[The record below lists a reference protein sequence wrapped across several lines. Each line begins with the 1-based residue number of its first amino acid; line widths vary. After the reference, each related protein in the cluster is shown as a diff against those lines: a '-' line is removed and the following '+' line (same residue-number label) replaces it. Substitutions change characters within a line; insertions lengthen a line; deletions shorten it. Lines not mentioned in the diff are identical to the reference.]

1 MFAAANIVMEP
12 ITSAIAAW
20 LGEWATVA
28 IAGKVLEG
36 VKPRFSADEW
46 GRSLKQAI
54 QETQAKND
62 RLFAAC
68 RPGGLHGVPNFL
80 QDFFQS
86 GEVLRELQKPLQDIG
101 KPSVDI
107 LCTAFEQQAQDHPNL
122 KDYKPDWLK
131 PWMTVL
137 VDRYFDQIKG
147 ICFRVAKAEY
157 LQQLAQRVDDI
168 KFVGIAVPGEEVE
181 KQENLAKIFVMPTVQ
196 EVKREL
202 PLYSEPADIRELRF
216 TVTFFEDSTEAEP
229 STHKQDQL
237 LREQRAWA
245 LRDRQGAKFPAQKL
259 LGRGK
264 QRAVLLGAPGS
275 GKSTLLNYF
284 ALRCCP
290 QMLVG
295 QQVDDKLPI
304 VVRIR
309 DWILQPELGLL
320 AYLRWYAERSLA
332 VKNLPTGFFEHWL
345 ERGQALIL
353 LDGLDEVPDEALRRR
368 VVEQIETF
376 LSQYGDNTAVIT
388 SRPAGYRWDF
398 FDATEF
404 PHYTLEPFDDKQIAE
419 FIDHWYTNRV
429 ADKAEA
435 ERRKADLRKA
445 LKGTDRIQQLAKN
458 PLLLTIIALI
468 HRYQAAL
475 PRQRYKLYEKAVET
489 LLTSWDSGRELKLF
503 EQVLQY
509 LKPDDLLYVLKKLAY
524 WIHTQGSTADAEGGT
539 LIDQA
544 DLIWQLS
551 QEIRSLKGCKPHE
564 AKAEAERFV
573 DFIQKRTGLVNEQ
586 GRECYA
592 FVHKTF
598 QEYLTAEEIYDQF
611 EEGEDGI
618 IQLHIQKYLH
628 QQHWREVLLLLVSK
642 LKKKR
647 AADAIRSIYK
657 ASSKYEQWLH
667 RDLLF
672 AGWCLTEDPQGL
684 KGADT
689 QLTQNIL
696 DGLVSL
702 EVIKLEQVGR
712 KVKNNVAQIIH
723 RLGETSFETD
733 TWERLQQHS
742 EHINQFRL
750 LEFQASL
757 SQEQAALS
765 TLLDL
770 LNDEDSDVRFSAAS
784 SLGQLGNAS
793 DAVVNT
799 SLGLLND
806 EEWHM
811 RYRAGT
817 LLGRLGNVSDAAVSA
832 LLGLLNDEE
841 LYVRSR
847 AATSLGQLSKKSDVV
862 VNALLGLLNDEHS
875 DVRSRA
881 TELLGQLG
889 NASDAV
895 VNALLDLLNDE
906 DSDVRFSA
914 SASLIQLSNTSDAV
928 VNALLDLLNDEDSDM
943 RFRVAES
950 LIQLD
955 NASDTVVNT
964 LLDLLNDEDSYVRYR
979 AAASLGRL
987 GNDLDAVVNTLL
999 GLLNDEDSDVR
1010 SRATASLGHLGNA
1023 SDTVVNTLLGLL
1035 NDEDSDVRYR
1045 AAVSLEHLGNASD
1058 AVVNTLLGLL
1068 NDEDSD
1074 VRYRAAVSLGH
1085 LGNASDAVV
1094 NTVLGLLNDEDSD
1107 VRYHAAE
1114 LLGQLGNTSDEVVNA
1129 LLGLLN
1135 DEDSYVRSCV
1145 AELLGQ
1151 LGNASDEVVN
1161 ALLGLLKDEEPY
1173 VHSLAVASLGQLSE
1187 KSDQVKHALVQWLE
1201 QHHNSEDIGEAIDL
1215 WQMNLF

>member
-1 MFAAANIVMEP
+1 MFADANIVMDP

-36 VKPRFSADEW
+36 IKPRFSADEW

-62 RLFAAC
+62 QLFAAC

-107 LCTAFEQQAQDHPNL
+107 LCAAFEQQAQAHPNL

-157 LQQLAQRVDDI
+157 LQQLAHRVDDI

-216 TVTFFEDSTEAEP
+216 TVTFLDDSTEAEP
-229 STHKQDQL
+229 SPHKQDQL

-320 AYLRWYAERSLA
+320 AYLRWYAETNLA
-332 VKNLPTGFFEHWL
+332 VKDLPTGFFEHWL

-376 LSQYGDNTAVIT
+376 LSLYGENAVVIT

-419 FIDHWYTNRV
+419 FIDHWYTSRI
-429 ADKAEA
+429 ADKAKA
-435 ERRKADLRKA
+435 ERWKADLRKA
-445 LKGTDRIQQLAKN
+445 LKGKDRIQQLAKN

-489 LLTSWDSGRELKLF
+489 LLTSWDSGKDSGKEIRLF

-544 DLIWQLS
+544 DLIRQLS
-551 QEIRSLKGCKPHE
+551 QDIKGLKGCKPHE

-611 EEGEDGI
+611 EEGEDEI
-618 IQLHIQKYLH
+618 IQTHIQRYLH
-628 QQHWREVLLLLVSK
+628 HQHWREVLLLLVSK

-647 AADAIRSIYK
+647 AADAIRSIYE
-657 ASSKYEQWLH
+657 ASSEYEQWLH
-667 RDLLF
+667 RDLRF

-689 QLTQNIL
+689 QLAQDIL
-696 DGLVSL
+696 YGLVRL
-702 EVIKLEQVGR
+702 EVIKLEQVGS
-712 KVKNNVAQIIH
+712 KVKDDAAQIIH
-723 RLGETSFETD
+723 RFGETTFETD
-733 TWERLQQHS
+733 TWARLKQHS
-742 EHINQFRL
+742 DQINQFRL
-750 LEFQASL
+750 IAFQASL
-757 SQEQAALS
+757 SQEQAALNI
-765 TLLDL
+765 LLSL
-770 LNDEDSDVRFSAAS
+770 LKDESSVVRSRAAEA
-784 SLGQLGNAS
+784 LGQLGNAS
-793 DAVVNT
+793 DAVVNGLL
-799 SLGLLND
+799 SLLND
-806 EEWHM
+806 EDSKV
-811 RYRAGT
+811 RY
-817 LLGRLGNVSDAAVSA
+817 DAAA
-832 LLGLLNDEE
+832 
-841 LYVRSR
+841 
-847 AATSLGQLSKKSDVV
+847 
-862 VNALLGLLNDEHS
+862 
-875 DVRSRA
+875 
-881 TELLGQLG
+881 LLGQLG

-895 VNALLDLLNDE
+895 VNGLLGLLNDE
-906 DSDVRFSA
+906 EWSVRYGA
-914 SASLIQLSNTSDAV
+914 AASLGQLGNASDAVINGLLGLLNDELRLIRHHAAELLGKLGNTSDAV
-928 VNALLDLLNDEDSDM
+928 VN
-943 RFRVAES
+943 
-950 LIQLD
+950 
-955 NASDTVVNT
+955 
-964 LLDLLNDEDSYVRYR
+964 
-979 AAASLGRL
+979 
-987 GNDLDAVVNTLL
+987 LL
-999 GLLNDEDSDVR
+999 GLLNDEDS
-1010 SRATASLGHLGNA
+1010 
-1023 SDTVVNTLLGLL
+1023 
-1035 NDEDSDVRYR
+1035 
-1045 AAVSLEHLGNASD
+1045 
-1058 AVVNTLLGLL
+1058 
-1068 NDEDSD
+1068 
-1074 VRYRAAVSLGH
+1074 
-1085 LGNASDAVV
+1085 
-1094 NTVLGLLNDEDSD
+1094 VL
-1107 VRYHAAE
+1107 R
-1114 LLGQLGNTSDEVVNA
+1114 TSA
-1129 LLGLLN
+1129 
-1135 DEDSYVRSCV
+1135 

-1151 LGNASDEVVN
+1151 LGNASNAVVN
-1161 ALLGLLKDEEPY
+1161 GLLGLLNDENSGVRHSAAASLWRLGNASDVVVNCLLSLLNDEDSVLRSRAAASLWRLGNASDAVVNCFLGLLKDEDSVLRTSAAESLGQVGNASDVVVNGLLGLLNDEDLNVPY
-1173 VHSLAVASLGQLSE
+1173 CAAESLGKLGNASDAVVNGLLSLLNDESSSVCSRAAASLVQLGNASDAVMNGLLSLLNDEDSVLRSRAAASLGQLSD
-1187 KSDQVKHALVQWLE
+1187 KSNQVEPALVQWLE
-1201 QHHNSEDIGEAIDL
+1201 QYQNSENIGEAINAL
-1215 WQMNLF
+1215 WQMNVP